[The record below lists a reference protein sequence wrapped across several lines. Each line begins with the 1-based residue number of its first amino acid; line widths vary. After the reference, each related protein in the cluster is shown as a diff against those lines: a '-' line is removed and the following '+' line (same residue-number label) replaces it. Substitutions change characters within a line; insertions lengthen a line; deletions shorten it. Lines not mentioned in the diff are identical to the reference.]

1 MKKEYI
7 QPIVTEVFV
16 EPSCLM
22 ADSGEGYNTS
32 GDGAGSGSD
41 GPPSGPGG
49 MGAKESGS
57 ALWEEDAFSNDVF
70 SEDED

>member
-7 QPIVTEVFV
+7 QPIVTEVLV
-16 EPSCLM
+16 EPSYMM
-22 ADSGEGYNTS
+22 ADSAEGYNT
-32 GDGAGSGSD
+32 GGEGAGSGTS

-49 MGAKESGS
+49 MGAKESGL
-57 ALWEEDAFSNDVF
+57 LWEEDAFSHDVF

>member
-7 QPIVTEVFV
+7 QPIVTEVLV
-16 EPSCLM
+16 EPSYMM
-22 ADSGEGYNTS
+22 ADSAEGYNT
-32 GDGAGSGSD
+32 GGEGAGSGTS

-49 MGAKESGS
+49 MGAKESGG

-70 SEDED
+70 SENEN